1 MREINLDRLRTL
13 LAVAELGSFA
23 QAARALHL
31 APPTVT
37 QHVAELEARFGVALL
52 LRGRRVAPTSAGQ
65 VLAARARRLLADL
78 DELVADVRLHAKGQR
93 GRVRLGASTGAIAH
107 LLPPVLRELAR
118 GHAGIDLQ
126 VSVATSAETLARLA
140 AGTLDLGLVALP
152 QPPLAGVRIQAW
164 RRDPVLAVVPADWNA
179 PARLTPAWLASRPL
193 LLNDGST
200 HLSRLTDAWFARAG
214 QRPTPRI
221 ALNYNDAIRS
231 LVAAGWGA
239 SLLPREGEAAA
250 ADPRIVH
257 RALRPAL
264 WRPLGLAWRAG
275 VDEGATR
282 QVIEVLKALPV
293 EAG

>member
-37 QHVAELEARFGVALL
+37 QHVAELETRFGVALL
-52 LRGRRVAPTSAGQ
+52 LRGRRVAATSAGQ
-65 VLAARARRLLADL
+65 VLVARARRLLADL

-107 LLPPVLRELAR
+107 LLPPALRELAR
-118 GHAGIDLQ
+118 DHAGIDLQ
-126 VSVATSAETLARLA
+126 VSVTTSAETLARLA
-140 AGTLDLGLVALP
+140 AGTLDLGIVALP

-164 RRDPVLAVVPADWNA
+164 RRDPVLAVVPADWDA

-239 SLLPREGEAAA
+239 SLLPLEGQAAA
-250 ADPRIVH
+250 ADPRIVY

-275 VDEGATR
+275 ADEGATR
-282 QVIEVLKALPV
+282 QVLGVLKALP
-293 EAG
+293 AALG

>member
-78 DELVADVRLHAKGQR
+78 DELVADVQPACQ
-93 GRVRLGASTGAIAH
+93 GAARPRPARRQHRRHRPSAAARAG
-107 LLPPVLRELAR
+107 ELAR
-118 GHAGIDLQ
+118 DHAGIDLQ
-126 VSVATSAETLARLA
+126 VSVTTSAEALARLA
-140 AGTLDLGLVALP
+140 AGTLDLGIVALP

-164 RRDPVLAVVPADWNA
+164 RRDPVLAVVPADWHA
-179 PARLTPAWLASRPL
+179 PARVTPAWLASRPL

-239 SLLPREGEAAA
+239 SLLPREGEAVA
-250 ADPRIVH
+250 ADPRIH
-257 RALRPAL
+257 YRALRPAL

-275 VDEGATR
+275 ADEGATR
-282 QVIEVLKALPV
+282 QVIAVLKALPS